1 MISAFTQGNIDYFIY
16 ITQLEGYINSKYP
29 DYVLKLNKALYG
41 LKQLAKIWYDT
52 LKEVLINK
60 LKFESLLAE
69 GSIFINRFTGIIL
82 CVYVDDI
89 AIIDPNQEAINSFI
103 NSIKSYFKIKE
114 LGLIEDYLS
123 VEIDY
128 RPKDGY
134 LKLY

>member
-16 ITQLEGYINSKYP
+16 ITQPEGHINSKYP

-41 LKQLAKIWYDT
+41 LKQLARIWYDT

-69 GSIFINRFTGIIL
+69 GSIFINRSTGIIL

-89 AIIDPNQEAINSFI
+89 AII
-103 NSIKSYFKIKE
+103 
-114 LGLIEDYLS
+114 GLN
-123 VEIDY
+123 
-128 RPKDGY
+128 
-134 LKLY
+134 

>member
-1 MISAFTQGNIDYFIY
+1 
-16 ITQLEGYINSKYP
+16 
-29 DYVLKLNKALYG
+29 VLKLNKALYG
-41 LKQLAKIWYDT
+41 LKQLARIWYNT

-69 GSIFINRFTGIIL
+69 GSIFINWSTGIIL
-82 CVYVDDI
+82 CVYVNDI
-89 AIIDPNQEAINSFI
+89 AIIGPNQEAINSFI

-114 LGLIEDYLS
+114 LGLIKDYFS
-123 VEIDY
+123 IKIDY